1 MKLKKIVLISIIL
14 FSIFFIFFDY
24 FNAKKIKKDIV
35 PFTLEGKT
43 YFVLKAETQEEL
55 KQGLMFVK
63 KPVNYDGMLFL
74 FPDKKIRS
82 FWNKN
87 TFLDLEII
95 WLDDDKIVGKDFLPS
110 IEKSKE
116 IIKKTSP
123 APVNRVLEIIK

>member
-95 WLDDDKIVGKDFLPS
+95 WLDDDKIVGRDFLPS

>member
-1 MKLKKIVLISIIL
+1 
-14 FSIFFIFFDY
+14 
-24 FNAKKIKKDIV
+24 V

-95 WLDDDKIVGKDFLPS
+95 WLDDDKIVGRDFLPS